1 MGDAFFCKNHF
12 QPTEMG
18 GGLSEYTQSVL
29 FSFRDLEAVEKEAQP
44 VHLDGHSLR
53 LSDAV
58 AVSKY
63 YPSFVQQDAAQQY

>member
-1 MGDAFFCKNHF
+1 MGDASLCKNHF
-12 QPTEMG
+12 QPTEMASD
-18 GGLSEYTQSVL
+18 LSEYTQSVL
-29 FSFRDLEAVEKEAQP
+29 LSFRDLETAAKGAQP

-63 YPSFVQQDAAQQY
+63 ILHFVQQDSAQRY